1 LIKTSINTGVL
12 GCGSIRPQPGVL
24 ITKDI
29 YNKYSDFDAKAFL
42 YASGSTGNTNRE
54 AIYYLCR
61 EMKMLGVFD
70 KMTAVYPFIGTTA
83 TSQMYNL
90 RNAQDTNAAFRL
102 SFVGGWTHSVNG
114 AQPNGTNAYANT
126 FINSQTTLTNTST
139 HISVY
144 SRTLAVNN
152 QVEIGCYDGSSVFT
166 QLRAA
171 VNAAFGSTSAV
182 LNFTTTTDARGF
194 WLATKRANNDREAYL
209 NGVSQATVT
218 TNDTT
223 AFPNLNMFI
232 GARND
237 NGTANVFSNKQLAF
251 VTIGSGLTD
260 AEVSTLNT
268 IVQIFQTTLGRQV

>member
-1 LIKTSINTGVL
+1 MRILTRRDTGLLTQWTFGGPPLDANAEAFINAAGITDRTQAAAINIMVTDLKTNNL
-12 GCGSIRPQPGVL
+12 W
-24 ITKDI
+24 TKF
-29 YNKYSDFDAKAFL
+29 N
-42 YASGSTGNTNRE
+42 
-54 AIYYLCR
+54 AIYPFV
-61 EMKMLGVFD
+61 GGNA
-70 KMTAVYPFIGTTA
+70 TAHKF
-83 TSQMYNL
+83 NL
-90 RNAQDTNAAFRL
+90 INSADSDAAFRL
-102 SFVGGWTHSVNG
+102 NFVGGWTHSANG
-114 AQPNGTNAYANT
+114 AQPNGTNGYANT

-144 SRTLAVNN
+144 SRTVAVNN
-152 QVEIGCYDGSSVFT
+152 QVEIGSYDGSSLFT
-166 QLRAA
+166 QIRAA

-209 NGVSQATVT
+209 NGASQVTVT
-218 TNDTT
+218 TNDGS

-251 VTIGSGLTD
+251 ATIGSGLTD